1 MPKLKKK
8 VIRALR
14 RRNAEPGILI
24 GQSLRRLRE
33 LAGLTQSDLA
43 ERLQVG
49 PASISKIE
57 HRGDV
62 QISSLQKYLEALGA
76 KMRIEAA
83 LSLSWIKDLR
93 LDGSFER
100 ELEDENQLIFPLFGD
115 ELFYPTRDIVLS
127 RTTLTKFSKAPRP
140 LSYAADFPRLH
151 QAALPHTS
159 TQRRPSKP

>member
-100 ELEDENQLIFPLFGD
+100 ELQDE
-115 ELFYPTRDIVLS
+115 S
-127 RTTLTKFSKAPRP
+127 RCDGA
-140 LSYAADFPRLH
+140 
-151 QAALPHTS
+151 
-159 TQRRPSKP
+159 